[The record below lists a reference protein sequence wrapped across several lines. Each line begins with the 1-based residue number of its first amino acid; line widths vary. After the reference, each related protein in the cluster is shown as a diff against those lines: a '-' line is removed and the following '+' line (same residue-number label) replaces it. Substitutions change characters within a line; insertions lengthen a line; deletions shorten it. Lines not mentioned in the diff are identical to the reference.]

1 MAISTG
7 AKRALGEALSWLAL
21 CASAVVLFFYFD
33 EIKTSIQIAL
43 DLPTAPAQS
52 AAMELGSSPSK
63 RTRRK
68 TSSGGTVE
76 LRAGSYGQ
84 FRARADINGSDTK
97 VLVDTGASSVALTDE
112 DARDAGIYPD
122 PSDYTV
128 RIQTANGIGKAAPV
142 IIDAITIGDITV
154 HNVRALVNEPGTLHV
169 TLLGMTFLNR
179 LRGIDISSG
188 TMTLKQ

>member
-1 MAISTG
+1 MSISTG
-7 AKRALGEALSWLAL
+7 AKRALGEAVTWLAL
-21 CASAVVLFFYFD
+21 GTSTVVLFFYFD
-33 EIKTSIQIAL
+33 EIKTSIQVTL
-43 DLPTAPAQS
+43 NLPTATAQ
-52 AAMELGSSPSK
+52 AAMELGSAPSK
-63 RTRRK
+63 PARRQ

-84 FRARADINGSDTK
+84 FRARADINGSNTK

-112 DARDAGIYPD
+112 DAHDAGIYPD
-122 PSDYTV
+122 ASDYTV

-169 TLLGMTFLNR
+169 TLLGMTFLNK
-179 LRGIDISSG
+179 LRGVDINSG
-188 TMTLKQ
+188 KMTLKQ